1 MGRFKFILIVLVF
14 VLPFI
19 FAKHLFDNDVTTN
32 LAEDIAA
39 DTLLIE
45 VNDSSG
51 IAENTYVII
60 NSESIYVDKKEGN
73 KLFVKRG
80 QDQTL
85 PTAHV
90 AGAAINLITST
101 TNSLIEVGDNFG
113 FDGSLT

>member
-1 MGRFKFILIVLVF
+1 M
-14 VLPFI
+14 
-19 FAKHLFDNDVTTN
+19 
-32 LAEDIAA
+32 
-39 DTLLIE
+39 IE
-45 VNDSSG
+45 VNDSSA
-51 IAENTYVII
+51 IAANTYVII

-90 AGAAINLITST
+90 AGAAINLITAT